1 VPLNTPANDWA
12 ALDRALSD
20 LAASGGVEVREDG
33 EWLAELATLHFELR
47 VERKNPLVHLW
58 SDERNLTRRILR
70 VKEVTG
76 DRIVLE
82 VQRFGRAKPGRLEFL
97 LTDSPRAA
105 GRITREQFR
114 ARFTR
119 ILAEKFPD
127 AVVDSLTASPDLEN
141 SFSGSY
147 VRGIMHEGSHA
158 WALLAAAPSEDAAT
172 IENIL
177 AFGIL
182 WLEWT
187 RTRAERRAIEGL
199 RFFVPQGTSQRL
211 RERLLALSAST
222 RAEIYEMRDP
232 DAAMQK
238 IDPADA
244 GNLESW
250 LVPRDQVESALYAAS
265 ATIVRVRAM
274 LPNNADAI
282 QCRVPAGA
290 NEVALAFH
298 GMQFARW
305 TRQGVF
311 FGLGNSTEQLTTANE
326 RALERLLL
334 KLDLHRSPLAADTN
348 HTLYRAAAERWLE
361 SIVLEDPAKLDARLD
376 ARHFYSQVP
385 ALAAGDRGVL
395 DLLGITRQGRLV
407 VIELKASEDLQLPMQ
422 AVDYWLRVRRH
433 QREADFQRDGYFPGV
448 VIDPQPPL
456 VWLVSPGLRFHSAT
470 DTLLKYLSP
479 EIRVTRIGLAENW
492 RCSLKI
498 IFRQ

>member
-1 VPLNTPANDWA
+1 
-12 ALDRALSD
+12 
-20 LAASGGVEVREDG
+20 
-33 EWLAELATLHFELR
+33 
-47 VERKNPLVHLW
+47 
-58 SDERNLTRRILR
+58 
-70 VKEVTG
+70 
-76 DRIVLE
+76 
-82 VQRFGRAKPGRLEFL
+82 
-97 LTDSPRAA
+97 
-105 GRITREQFR
+105 
-114 ARFTR
+114 
-119 ILAEKFPD
+119 
-127 AVVDSLTASPDLEN
+127 VDSLTAAPDLEN

-147 VRGIMHEGSHA
+147 VRGIMHEASHA
-158 WALLAAAPSEDAAT
+158 WALLAAAPSEGAAT
-172 IENIL
+172 IDNIL

-182 WLEWT
+182 WLDFT
-187 RTRAERRAIEGL
+187 RAHAERRAVEGL
-199 RFFVPQGTSQRL
+199 RLFVSLGTSQRL

-222 RAEIYEMRDP
+222 RVEIYEMRDP

-238 IDPADA
+238 IDRADA

-250 LVPRDQVESALYAAS
+250 LVPRAQIESAIHAAGAS
-265 ATIVRVRAM
+265 IARIHAM
-274 LPNNADAI
+274 LPANADAI

-305 TRQGVF
+305 TKQGVF
-311 FGLGNSTEQLTTANE
+311 FGLGNSTDQLTAANE
-326 RALERLLL
+326 RALERLLH
-334 KLDLHRSPLAADTN
+334 KLGSHRTRFATDTN
-348 HTLYRAAAERWLE
+348 HALYRGAAERWLE
-361 SIVLEDPAKLDARLD
+361 SIVLEDPAKLDAQLD
-376 ARHFYSQVP
+376 PLHFYTQVP

-407 VIELKASEDLQLPMQ
+407 VIELKASEDLQLPVQ

-470 DTLLKYLSP
+470 DTPLKYLSP

-492 RCSLKI
+492 RRGLEI

>member
-1 VPLNTPANDWA
+1 
-12 ALDRALSD
+12 LSD
-20 LAASGGVEVREDG
+20 LAASGCVEVREDG

-70 VKEVTG
+70 VKESAG

-97 LTDSPRAA
+97 RTDSPRAA
-105 GRITREQFR
+105 GRVTREQFR
-114 ARFTR
+114 ARFAR

-127 AVVDSLTASPDLEN
+127 AVVDSLTAAPDLEN

-158 WALLAAAPSEDAAT
+158 WALLAAAPSEDPAT

-182 WLEWT
+182 WLDWT
-187 RTRAERRAIEGL
+187 RTRAGRRAIEGL

-211 RERLLALSAST
+211 RERLFAFAPAA
-222 RAEIYEMRDP
+222 RAEIYEMREP
-232 DAAMQK
+232 DAAIQK

-250 LVPRDQVESALYAAS
+250 LIPRDQIESVLDTARDTITHIR
-265 ATIVRVRAM
+265 AT
-274 LPNNADAI
+274 LPANADAV
-282 QCRVPAGA
+282 QCRVLAA
-290 NEVALAFH
+290 TNEVAFSFH

-305 TRQGVF
+305 TRQGIF
-311 FGLGNSTEQLTTANE
+311 FGLGNSTELLTTANE
-326 RALERLLL
+326 RALERLLHQ
-334 KLDLHRSPLAADTN
+334 LDLHRSLLATDTN
-348 HTLYRAAAERWLE
+348 HTLYSGAPERWLE
-361 SIVLEDPAKLDARLD
+361 SIVLEDPVKLDAQLD
-376 ARHFYSQVP
+376 ARHSYSQVP

-395 DLLGITRQGRLV
+395 DLLGVTRQGRLV
-407 VIELKASEDLQLPMQ
+407 VVELKGSEDLQLRVQ
-422 AVDYWLRVRRH
+422 SADYWLRVRRH
-433 QREADFQRDGYFPGV
+433 QREGDFQRDGYFAGV
-448 VIDPQPPL
+448 ALDPQPPL

-470 DTLLKYLSP
+470 DTQLKYLSP
-479 EIRVTRIGLAENW
+479 EIRVTSIGLAENW
-492 RCSLKI
+492 RRGLKI

>member
-1 VPLNTPANDWA
+1 LSSSTNDWA

-20 LAASGGVEVREDG
+20 LAASGSVEVREDG

-47 VERKNPLVHLW
+47 VERKSPLVHLW

-70 VKEVTG
+70 VRETAD

-105 GRITREQFR
+105 GRISREQFR

-127 AVVDSLTASPDLEN
+127 AVVDSLTAAPDLEN

-147 VRGIMHEGSHA
+147 VRGIIHEGSHA

-182 WLEWT
+182 WLDWT
-187 RTRAERRAIEGL
+187 RSRAERRAIEGL
-199 RFFVPQGTSQRL
+199 RFFVPQSTSQRL
-211 RERLLALSAST
+211 RERLLVLSAST
-222 RAEIYEMRDP
+222 RAEIYEMREP
-232 DAAMQK
+232 DSAMQK
-238 IDPADA
+238 IDSADA

-250 LVPRDQVESALYAAS
+250 LIPRDQIESALHAAN
-265 ATIVRVRAM
+265 ATIARVRAM
-274 LPNNADAI
+274 LPGNADAI
-282 QCRVPAGA
+282 QCRVPAAG

-311 FGLGNSTEQLTTANE
+311 FGLGNSAELLTTANE
-326 RALERLLL
+326 RALERLLH
-334 KLDLHRSPLAADTN
+334 KLDLHRSPFATDTN
-348 HTLYRAAAERWLE
+348 HALYRGAAERWLE
-361 SIVLEDPAKLDARLD
+361 SIVLEDPAKVDAQLDP
-376 ARHFYSQVP
+376 RHFYSQVP

-407 VIELKASEDLQLPMQ
+407 LIEL
-422 AVDYWLRVRRH
+422 
-433 QREADFQRDGYFPGV
+433 
-448 VIDPQPPL
+448 
-456 VWLVSPGLRFHSAT
+456 
-470 DTLLKYLSP
+470 
-479 EIRVTRIGLAENW
+479 
-492 RCSLKI
+492 
-498 IFRQ
+498 

>member
-1 VPLNTPANDWA
+1 VPLNSPANDWP

-20 LAASGGVEVREDG
+20 LAASGSVEVREDG

-47 VERKNPLVHLW
+47 VVRKNPLVHLW
-58 SDERNLTRRILR
+58 SDERHLTRRVLR
-70 VKEVTG
+70 VKEAAG

-105 GRITREQFR
+105 GRITREQLR

-119 ILAEKFPD
+119 ILAEKSPD
-127 AVVDSLTASPDLEN
+127 AVGDSLTASPDLEN

-147 VRGIMHEGSHA
+147 VRGILHEGSHA
-158 WALLAAAPSEDAAT
+158 WALLAAAPSEDAPT

-182 WLEWT
+182 RLEWT
-187 RTRAERRAIEGL
+187 RSRAERRAIEGL

-250 LVPRDQVESALYAAS
+250 LVPRDQVESALLAAH
-265 ATIVRVRAM
+265 ATIARNRGM
-274 LPNNADAI
+274 LPANADAI
-282 QCRVPAGA
+282 QSRVPAGA

-305 TRQGVF
+305 TKQGVF
-311 FGLGNSTEQLTTANE
+311 FGLGNSTEPLTTTNE
-326 RALERLLL
+326 RALERLLHQ
-334 KLDLHRSPLAADTN
+334 LDLHRSPLASDTN
-348 HTLYRAAAERWLE
+348 HTLYRATAERWLE
-361 SIVLEDPAKLDARLD
+361 SIVLEDPAKLD

-395 DLLGITRQGRLV
+395 DLLGVTRQGRLV
-407 VIELKASEDLQLPMQ
+407 VIELKASEDLQLPVQ
-422 AVDYWLRVRRH
+422 AVDHWLRVRRQ

-448 VIDPQPPL
+448 VIDPRRPL
-456 VWLVSPGLRFHSAT
+456 V
-470 DTLLKYLSP
+470 
-479 EIRVTRIGLAENW
+479 
-492 RCSLKI
+492 
-498 IFRQ
+498 

>member
-1 VPLNTPANDWA
+1 VQLNSPANDWA

-20 LAASGGVEVREDG
+20 LAASGSVEVREDG

-58 SDERNLTRRILR
+58 SDERNLTRRVLR
-70 VKEVTG
+70 VKENAD

-97 LTDSPRAA
+97 RTDSPRPA

-114 ARFTR
+114 ARFAR

-127 AVVDSLTASPDLEN
+127 AVVDSLTAAPDLEN

-182 WLEWT
+182 WLDWT

-211 RERLLALSAST
+211 RERLLALSASL
-222 RAEIYEMRDP
+222 RAEIYEMREP

-250 LVPRDQVESALYAAS
+250 LVPRDQIESVLRAAS
-265 ATIVRVRAM
+265 ETITRIRAM
-274 LPNNADAI
+274 LPASADAI
-282 QCRVPAGA
+282 QCRVPAAA

-311 FGLGNSTEQLTTANE
+311 FGRGNSTELLTTSNE
-326 RALERLLL
+326 RALERLLHQ
-334 KLDLHRSPLAADTN
+334 LDLHRSPLATDTN
-348 HTLYRAAAERWLE
+348 HALYRGSPERWLE
-361 SIVLEDPAKLDARLD
+361 SIVLEDPAKLDALLD
-376 ARHFYSQVP
+376 TRHFYSQVP

-407 VIELKASEDLQLPMQ
+407 VIELKASEDLQLPVQ

-433 QREADFQRDGYFPGV
+433 QREGDFQRDGYFAGV
-448 VIDPQPPL
+448 QIDPQPPL

-492 RCSLKI
+492 RRGLKI

>member
-1 VPLNTPANDWA
+1 VQLNSPANDWA

-20 LAASGGVEVREDG
+20 LAASGSIEVREDG
-33 EWLAELATLHFELR
+33 EWLAELATLHFALR

-58 SDERNLTRRILR
+58 SDERNLTRRVLR
-70 VKEVTG
+70 VTENVG

-97 LTDSPRAA
+97 RTDSPRPA
-105 GRITREQFR
+105 GRINREQFR
-114 ARFTR
+114 DRFAR
-119 ILAEKFPD
+119 ILAEEFPD
-127 AVVDSLTASPDLEN
+127 AVVDSLTAAPDLEN

-147 VRGIMHEGSHA
+147 VRGIMHEGSRA

-182 WLEWT
+182 WLDWT

-211 RERLLALSAST
+211 RERLLAFSASL
-222 RAEIYEMRDP
+222 RAEIYEMREP
-232 DAAMQK
+232 DASMQK

-250 LVPRDQVESALYAAS
+250 LVPRDQLGSVLRAAS
-265 ATIVRVRAM
+265 ESITRIRAM
-274 LPNNADAI
+274 LPSNADAI
-282 QCRVPAGA
+282 QCRVPAAA
-290 NEVALAFH
+290 NEVALTFH

-311 FGLGNSTEQLTTANE
+311 FGLGNSTEMLTSSNE
-326 RALERLLL
+326 RALERLLHQ
-334 KLDLHRSPLAADTN
+334 LDLHRSPLTTDAN
-348 HTLYRAAAERWLE
+348 HAFYRGAPERWLE
-361 SIVLEDPAKLDARLD
+361 SIVLEDPAKLDALLD
-376 ARHFYSQVP
+376 TRHFYSQVP
-385 ALAAGDRGVL
+385 ALAAGVSGVL

-407 VIELKASEDLQLPMQ
+407 VIELKASEDLQLPVQ
-422 AVDYWLRVRRH
+422 AVDYWPRVRRH
-433 QREADFQRDGYFPGV
+433 QREGDFQRDGYFAGV
-448 VIDPQPPL
+448 ALDPQPPL
-456 VWLVSPGLRFHSAT
+456 VWLVSPSLRFHSVT

-479 EIRVTRIGLAENW
+479 EIHVTRIGLAETW
-492 RCSLKI
+492 RRGLKI

>member
-1 VPLNTPANDWA
+1 M
-12 ALDRALSD
+12 SD
-20 LAASGGVEVREDG
+20 LAASGCVEVREDG

-70 VKEVTG
+70 VKESAG

-97 LTDSPRAA
+97 RTDSPRAA
-105 GRITREQFR
+105 GRVTREQFR
-114 ARFTR
+114 ARFAR

-127 AVVDSLTASPDLEN
+127 AVVDSLTAAPDLEN

-158 WALLAAAPSEDAAT
+158 WALLAAAPSEDPAT

-182 WLEWT
+182 WLDWT
-187 RTRAERRAIEGL
+187 RTRAGRRAIEGL

-211 RERLLALSAST
+211 RERLFAFAPAA
-222 RAEIYEMRDP
+222 RAEIYEMREP
-232 DAAMQK
+232 DAAIQK

-250 LVPRDQVESALYAAS
+250 LIPRDQIESVLDTARDTITHIR
-265 ATIVRVRAM
+265 AT
-274 LPNNADAI
+274 LPANADAV
-282 QCRVPAGA
+282 QCRVLAA
-290 NEVALAFH
+290 TNEVAFSFH

-305 TRQGVF
+305 TRQGIF
-311 FGLGNSTEQLTTANE
+311 FGLGNSTELLTTANE
-326 RALERLLL
+326 RALERLLHQ
-334 KLDLHRSPLAADTN
+334 LDLHRSLLATDTN
-348 HTLYRAAAERWLE
+348 HTLYSGAPERWLE
-361 SIVLEDPAKLDARLD
+361 SIVLEDPVKLDAQLD

-395 DLLGITRQGRLV
+395 DLLGVTRQGRLV
-407 VIELKASEDLQLPMQ
+407 VVELKGSEDLQLRVQ
-422 AVDYWLRVRRH
+422 SADYWLRVRRH
-433 QREADFQRDGYFPGV
+433 QREGDFQRDGYFAGV
-448 VIDPQPPL
+448 ALDPQPPL

-470 DTLLKYLSP
+470 DTQLKYLSP
-479 EIRVTRIGLAENW
+479 EIRVTSIGLAENW
-492 RCSLKI
+492 RRGLKI

>member
-1 VPLNTPANDWA
+1 MNSPATDWV

-20 LAASGGVEVREDG
+20 LAASGSVEVREDG

-70 VKEVTG
+70 VKETAD

-127 AVVDSLTASPDLEN
+127 AVVDSLTAAPDLEN

-182 WLEWT
+182 WLDWT
-187 RTRAERRAIEGL
+187 RTRAERRAVEGL
-199 RFFVPQGTSQRL
+199 RIFVPQGTSQRL
-211 RERLLALSAST
+211 RERLLALSASI
-222 RAEIYEMRDP
+222 RVEIYEMRDP

-250 LVPRDQVESALYAAS
+250 VVPRDQIESALHAAS
-265 ATIVRVRAM
+265 AQQSRASAPCCPPMPAQSNAACQRVQTKSRS
-274 LPNNADAI
+274 
-282 QCRVPAGA
+282 
-290 NEVALAFH
+290 AFH

-305 TRQGVF
+305 TKQGVF
-311 FGLGNSTEQLTTANE
+311 FGLGNSTELLTTANE
-326 RALERLLL
+326 RALERLLH
-334 KLDLHRSPLAADTN
+334 KLDLHRSPLATDTN
-348 HTLYRAAAERWLE
+348 HTLYRAAPERWLE
-361 SIVLEDPAKLDARLD
+361 SIVLEDPAKLDAQLD
-376 ARHFYSQVP
+376 PRHFYSQVP

-407 VIELKASEDLQLPMQ
+407 VIELKASEDLQLPVQ

-448 VIDPQPPL
+448 EIDPQPPL
-456 VWLVSPGLRFHSAT
+456 VWLVSPGLRFHPAT

-492 RCSLKI
+492 RRGLKV